1 VARREGLHGAGA
13 LGIALTAQGAE
24 SLEMSPKIRLVVV
37 LSVVYIDMLGIG
49 LAFPVLP
56 RLIEQFEGGD
66 VSLASYIYGGLAAAY
81 SLLQFLC
88 APLIGMLSDRY
99 GRRPVILLALV
110 GMGVNYFL
118 LAFAPSL
125 WLFAL
130 GRMIAGAFGAT
141 FTAAGAYLADVT
153 PPEKRAQSFGLIGA
167 AFGFGFIT
175 GPALGGLLGGVDLR
189 LPFLVAACL
198 SIADFAF
205 AYFALPE
212 SLAAENRKPLNLRYA
227 NPVGALREIGRYPS
241 VLGLMAVFVL
251 ATFANRVAE
260 MTWVLFTSYKFH
272 WGPTETGLS
281 LAAVGVMFVVG
292 QGGLVRIVVPR
303 LGERRAILLG
313 LTVSVITVTL
323 YGIVTRGWMV
333 FPVMALAVLGWT
345 IAAPAVQALMS
356 RSVPANEQGLLQG
369 ALASMLNLTSIVGP
383 PIWTG
388 LFGFFVSDA
397 APIVVPGA
405 AFFAA
410 AVVFA
415 LALGLAYRRLAAA
428 PVAA

>member
-1 VARREGLHGAGA
+1 
-13 LGIALTAQGAE
+13 
-24 SLEMSPKIRLVVV
+24 MVVV

-66 VSLASYIYGGLAAAY
+66 VSRASYIYGALAAAY
-81 SLLQFLC
+81 SLMQFLC
-88 APLIGMLSDRY
+88 APLIGTLSDRF
-99 GRRPVILLALV
+99 GRRPVILLALA
-110 GMGVNYFL
+110 GMGVNYVL

-130 GRMIAGAFGAT
+130 GRMVAGAFGAT

-175 GPALGGLLGGVDLR
+175 GPALGGVLGNFDLR
-189 LPFLVAACL
+189 LPFLVAAGL
-198 SIADFAF
+198 SLADFAF

-212 SLAAENRKPLNLRYA
+212 SLAPENRQALNFRHA
-227 NPVGALREIGRYPS
+227 NPVGALREVGRYSS
-241 VLGLMAVFVL
+241 VLGLMAIFVL

-260 MTWVLFTSYKFH
+260 MTWVLFTSYRFN
-272 WGPTETGLS
+272 WGPTETGWS
-281 LAAVGVMFVVG
+281 LAAVGAMFVIG
-292 QGGLVRIVVPR
+292 QGGLVRFVVPR
-303 LGERRAILLG
+303 IGERRAILLG
-313 LTVSVITVTL
+313 LGVSVITVVL
-323 YGIVTRGWMV
+323 YGVVPRGWMV
-333 FPVMALAVLGWT
+333 FPVMVLAVFGWT

-356 RSVPANEQGLLQG
+356 QSAPPNEQGLLQG
-369 ALASMLNLTSIVGP
+369 ALASMTNLTSIVGP

-397 APIVVPGA
+397 APIIVPGA

-415 LALGLAYRRLAAA
+415 IALGLAHRWFAAA
-428 PVAA
+428 AVAAPS